1 MSLTSRLPR
10 DVLFTSSKSCDKLT
24 VWSNT
29 EIAAKAM
36 CEKKQ
41 ADCCYTMEFP
51 SVSIVCTPSILE
63 YPFLNYSGARNNF
76 SRYRPTLLQFERGMR
91 SSPCYSTFF
100 RFSRLPPL
108 SHKPLLK
115 PGGSNRI
122 LKSGFWDR
130 QIFSSPVFSIHPFL
144 SSSYSISLMFTFSK
158 VLSWQINSVARER
171 WLAVVWKNFS
181 KILIYNFSIFQGFQL
196 TGNGTKPVSS

>member
-36 CEKKQ
+36 CDKKQ
-41 ADCCYTMEFP
+41 AYCCYTMEIP
-51 SVSIVCTPSILE
+51 CVIIVCTPSILE

-122 LKSGFWDR
+122 FICCELSETKSPSPPTPGVHKQFRPFYVIDPCVVHVVAWT
-130 QIFSSPVFSIHPFL
+130 QAEESGLFSLYHLRWSEFRGSML
-144 SSSYSISLMFTFSK
+144 FT
-158 VLSWQINSVARER
+158 VPLTE
-171 WLAVVWKNFS
+171 
-181 KILIYNFSIFQGFQL
+181 KI
-196 TGNGTKPVSS
+196 